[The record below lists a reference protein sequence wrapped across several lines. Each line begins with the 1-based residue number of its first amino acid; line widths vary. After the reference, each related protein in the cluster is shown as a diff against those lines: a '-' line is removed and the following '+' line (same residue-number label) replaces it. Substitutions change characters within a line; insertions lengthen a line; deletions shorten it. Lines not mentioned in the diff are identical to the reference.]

1 MAYKFQ
7 IIFPSAPDDEN
18 KVIERFRSDAEIMLK
33 MGIHVGIKPLD
44 DATIL
49 MYKGFSVFKSENY
62 PSDPRY
68 INIFEHNIN
77 YLLMSV
83 YYPLI
88 ADLSIETFF
97 VDDLNESVIAEIK
110 NKGWDKAFIK
120 RERRA
125 LENIEEGKSIW
136 PNTSFEEMKTLYDEM
151 QIEGKY
157 AIRKFIEKDIIDQ
170 EERYW
175 VFNGNIYHRTNI
187 IPDVVKE
194 AAKRL
199 NTMGSKYYTID
210 ATPEFVVEVNPGESS
225 DRHAVNSAELFASWI
240 KKEFVDGKKN
250 YRLWR
255 HTWLL

>member
-1 MAYKFQ
+1 MKYKFQ
-7 IIFPSAPDDEN
+7 MIYTSDAEDCN
-18 KVIERFRSDAEIMLK
+18 KVVERFRPEAEVIK
-33 MGIHVGIKPLD
+33 AMGINVSTRPD
-44 DATIL
+44 EDATHL
-49 MYKGFSVFKSENY
+49 MYKGFSIINPDNY
-62 PSDPRY
+62 PADSRY
-68 INIFEHNIN
+68 LNTFEHNIN
-77 YLLMSV
+77 YTLMSV
-83 YYPLI
+83 YHPLI

-97 VDDLNESVIAEIK
+97 SDELNDSVVTEIK
-110 NKGWDKAFIK
+110 NRAWDKAFIK
-120 RERRA
+120 KDRRA
-125 LENIEEGKSIW
+125 LENIEEGKSVW
-136 PNTSFEEMKTLYDEM
+136 PNTSFEEMKALYGEM

-240 KKEFVDGKKN
+240 KKEFVDGK
-250 YRLWR
+250 
-255 HTWLL
+255 

>member
-1 MAYKFQ
+1 MG
-7 IIFPSAPDDEN
+7 INVSTRPDD
-18 KVIERFRSDAEIMLK
+18 DTT
-33 MGIHVGIKPLD
+33 H
-44 DATIL
+44 L
-49 MYKGFSVFKSENY
+49 MYKGFSIINPENY
-62 PSDPRY
+62 PTDSRY
-68 INIFEHNIN
+68 LNIFEHNIN
-77 YLLMSV
+77 YFLMSV

-97 VDDLNESVIAEIK
+97 VDNLDESVIEEISER
-110 NKGWDKAFIK
+110 GWQKAFIK
-120 RERRA
+120 KERKA
-125 LENIEEGKSIW
+125 LEHIEDGKSIW
-136 PNTSFEEMKTLYDEM
+136 PNTSFEEMKPLYDEM

-157 AIRKFIEKDIIDQ
+157 AIRKCIEKDIIDQ

-175 VFNGNIYHRTNI
+175 VFNGNIYHRHNN

-240 KKEFVDGKKN
+240 KKEFVDGK
-250 YRLWR
+250 
-255 HTWLL
+255 